1 MPPRQG
7 FARANGARLYYET
20 AGSGKSLVLIHGNTL
35 DTRMWDDQWDV
46 FATSYQ
52 VIRYDMR
59 GFGRSSMPTETAY
72 SPAEDLRALLDYL
85 DIEQAHVLGLSRGG
99 AVALDYALMYPEE
112 TLSLIFADAGLWD
125 FPWTHYATSVK
136 VVREACRAS
145 GVEAARALWLDH
157 PLFAPALEKPSVA
170 ERLQAMVADYS
181 GWHWQHDESLRLLD
195 PSPIERLPALNL
207 PVLVI
212 AGERDLPDFLAI
224 ATLLS
229 ERIPGAEKIILP
241 NTGHMSNMEAPEAF
255 NAAVLDFLSR
265 TGAHEQGIR
274 NERPP

>member
-1 MPPRQG
+1 MPPSQG
-7 FARANGARLYYET
+7 FACVNGARLYYET
-20 AGSGKSLVLIHGNTL
+20 AGSGEPLVLIHGNTL
-35 DTRMWDDQWDV
+35 DTRMWDDQWSP
-46 FATSYQ
+46 FAERYR

-72 SPAEDLRALLDYL
+72 SPAEDLKALLDQL
-85 DIEQAHVLGLSRGG
+85 NVGRIHVLGLSRGG

-136 VVREACRAS
+136 AVRETCRTS
-145 GVEAARALWLDH
+145 GIEAARALWLDH

-170 ERLQAMVADYS
+170 ERLRAMVTDYS
-181 GWHWQHDESLRLLD
+181 GWHWQHDESLQLLD
-195 PSPIERLPALNL
+195 PPPIERLTALNI

-241 NTGHMSNMEAPEAF
+241 SGHMSNMEAPAAF

-265 TGAHEQGIR
+265 SNAHG
-274 NERPP
+274 